1 MDKKDALILRV
12 LERSAKLSSRAVAR
26 EVGLPISTVHRRI
39 KRLEQEGV
47 ITGYKALIN
56 YEKTDRPIGAYIFIN
71 LEEATPGRPRIP
83 KRDIVDRLKKFNEVQ
98 ELADVEGPIFNL
110 VVKVQ
115 LHSLKE
121 LSMFTE
127 ELRSLEG
134 IEELSTAIIT
144 EEIRQPVISHF
155 ST

>member
-12 LERSAKLSSRAVAR
+12 LERNAKLSSRAVAR

-71 LEEATPGRPRIP
+71 LVETTPRRPRIT
-83 KRDIVDRLKKFNEVQ
+83 KKSIIERLKKFNEVQ
-98 ELADVEGPIFNL
+98 ELADVEGPSFNL
-110 VVKVQ
+110 VVKIQ

-127 ELRSLEG
+127 ELRWLEG

-144 EEIRQPVISHF
+144 EEI
-155 ST
+155 